1 MKALFHIPILITL
14 AAATMLAESE
24 TVSYEY
30 VGDVVN
36 ARCLPAAEIVS
47 RNSRGF
53 SPSGGINSFAG
64 ARYKVINTQR
74 MRGKILDTCRL
85 HPGVTEFALVLD
97 NGNFFKLDN
106 PGNVEVMRLRLPL
119 IESVPRVNVTGSVD
133 RETLKVQSLSPTP
146 EKQ

>member
-1 MKALFHIPILITL
+1 MKALLSIPVLITL

-24 TVSYEY
+24 PVSYEY

-47 RNSRGF
+47 RNSRGY

-64 ARYKVINTQR
+64 GRYKTLNTQR

-85 HPGVTEFALVLD
+85 HPGVTEFALVLE
-97 NGNFFKLDN
+97 NGNFFKLDEA
-106 PGNVEVMRLRLPL
+106 GNIEVMRLRIPL
-119 IESVPRVNVTGSVD
+119 DEEPRVNVTGAVD
-133 RETLKVQSLSPTP
+133 RETIRVQSLSKAVP
-146 EKQ
+146 KQ